1 MPTGKTTGTEVT
13 NQTRTAPRTAR
24 LNRRRY
30 SEIVRLLKEVI
41 NNEKAGLARRMKAA
55 ETLLGVYDRHDRAI
69 ERKEARRN
77 AAEKGNTT
85 LTSAN
90 DPETETTQALLD
102 AEAQER
108 TRAIFDD
115 LLKPEEVR

>member
-1 MPTGKTTGTEVT
+1 MPIGTEVT
-13 NQTRTAPRTAR
+13 QATKTTRTVPRTAR

-55 ETLLGVYDRHDRAI
+55 ETLLGVYDRHDRAT

-77 AAEKGNTT
+77 AADKGDTT

-102 AEAQER
+102 AEARER